1 MNIDVLALKYRP
13 RFFKEVT
20 GQDLVIE
27 TLANSINLNKIHN
40 AYLFSGTRGM
50 GKTTI
55 ARLFAKSL
63 LCETSITSQP
73 CGKCSACT
81 EIDNGNHLDLIE
93 IDAASR
99 TKVEDTRSLMDNV
112 QYAPSSSRFKVY
124 LIDEV
129 HMLSTKSFNALLKT
143 IEEPPSHVKFL
154 MATTEPE
161 KLPDTILSRCLHF
174 KLASATTN
182 IIIKHL
188 ENILKMENIKY
199 DMDALDTIAKNANG
213 SIRDSLSILEQCI
226 AYCNGNL
233 DAVKVKSFLGEV
245 DDSIIQNIITSIANK
260 DSIHLINTIES
271 LNVHSDYEK
280 ITDTIMHIFYELTL
294 MHIHKNN
301 LSPDHAGNEF
311 YKEIFTRFQPED
323 LQLFYQIAV
332 SSKKDYV
339 NSVSKK
345 DHFTMIVLRM
355 IIFSNETSP
364 SSGKI
369 VSHKKNETN
378 LKSGKTVSHEKEV
391 KTLDKEDEKIL
402 PEDKGVNRSIDKSSE
417 EKWLSTINNLSLTG
431 LTLHLA
437 KHSVLEMIDTN
448 NPVLYISEDKKDIYP
463 KLCVNDLLDKIKS
476 HFELSKKVSIDYK
489 EGLST
494 PIVIESLNNESEL
507 NERYEKVKDDPDIN
521 KLQKLFGAN
530 INKESIKK
538 IIE

>member
-13 RFFKEVT
+13 KSFEEVT
-20 GQDLVIE
+20 GQELVIK
-27 TLANSINLNKIHN
+27 TLSNSINLNKIHN

-63 LCETSITSQP
+63 LCETSITSKP

-174 KLASATTN
+174 KLASATTD
-182 IIIKHL
+182 IITVHL
-188 ENILKMENIKY
+188 EKILNAEKIKY

-226 AYCNGNL
+226 SFCNGDL
-233 DAVKVKSFLGEV
+233 DAAKVKSFLGEV
-245 DDSIIQNIITSIANK
+245 DNSVIQSIIRSIANK
-260 DSIHLINTIES
+260 DAIELINTIEV
-271 LNVHSDYEK
+271 LNTHSDYEK
-280 ITDTIMHIFYELTL
+280 ITDTIMHAFYEITL
-294 MHIHKNN
+294 MHINDDN
-301 LSPDHAGNEF
+301 LNTDHTSYGF
-311 YKEIFTRFQPED
+311 YKEIKKKIDLED
-323 LQLFYQIAV
+323 LQLFYQIAI
-332 SSKKDYV
+332 SSKKDYS

-345 DHFTMIVLRM
+345 DHFTMIMLRM
-355 IIFSNETSP
+355 VIFTNEPQASTSKKSSHNESVKLRDKNTENIVSKAEITNETLGKSNEQ
-364 SSGKI
+364 
-369 VSHKKNETN
+369 
-378 LKSGKTVSHEKEV
+378 
-391 KTLDKEDEKIL
+391 
-402 PEDKGVNRSIDKSSE
+402 
-417 EKWLSTINNLSLTG
+417 KWLSTISSLSLTG
-431 LTLHLA
+431 LALHLA
-437 KHSVLEMIDTN
+437 KHSVLDITN
-448 NPVLYISEDKKDIYP
+448 SKNPILYINEDKKDIYP
-463 KLCVNDLLDKIKS
+463 KLCVNDLLDKIKN
-476 HFELSKKVSIDYK
+476 HFKLSVAIGIDYK
-489 EGLST
+489 KDLST
-494 PIVIESLNNESEL
+494 PIVIESLKNESEL
-507 NERYEKVKDDPDIN
+507 NERYEKVKDDPDIT
-521 KLQKLFGAN
+521 KLQKLFGGN
-530 INKESIKK
+530 IKKESIKK

>member
-13 RFFKEVT
+13 KFFKEVT

-174 KLASATTN
+174 KLASATPN
-182 IIIKHL
+182 IIMKHL
-188 ENILKMENIKY
+188 ENILKMEDIKY
-199 DMDALDTIAKNANG
+199 DMDGLNTIAKNANG

-233 DAVKVKSFLGEV
+233 DAVKIKSFLGEI
-245 DDSIIQNIITSIANK
+245 DDSIVQNIIISIAHKN
-260 DSIHLINTIES
+260 SIDLINTIEA
-271 LNVHSDYEK
+271 LNFQSDYEK

-294 MHIHKNN
+294 MHINENN
-301 LSPDHAGNEF
+301 LRSDHEDNEF
-311 YKEIFTRFQPED
+311 YREIFSKFTLED

-345 DHFTMIVLRM
+345 DHFTMIMLRM
-355 IIFSNETSP
+355 IIFSNETNP
-364 SSGKI
+364 SSGKS
-369 VSHKKNETN
+369 VTNKKTETN
-378 LKSGKTVSHEKEV
+378 PSSGKELLGKKGVETS
-391 KTLDKEDEKIL
+391 DKENKKASPEERDSDE
-402 PEDKGVNRSIDKSSE
+402 SSE
-417 EKWLSTINNLSLTG
+417 EKWLSTINSLSLTG

-437 KHSVLEMIDTN
+437 KHSVLEMVDPS
-448 NPVLYISEDKKDIYP
+448 NPMLYVNEDKKDIYP

-476 HFELSKKVSIDYK
+476 HFKLSKKVGIDYRS
-489 EGLST
+489 GLST
-494 PIVIESLNNESEL
+494 PIVIESLQNESEL
-507 NERYEKVKDDPDIN
+507 NERYQKVKDDPDID
-521 KLQKLFGAN
+521 KLKKLFGAN

>member
-13 RFFKEVT
+13 KFFKEVT

-174 KLASATTN
+174 KLASATN
-182 IIIKHL
+182 KIIIKHL

-199 DMDALDTIAKNANG
+199 DVDALDTIAKNANG

-226 AYCNGNL
+226 AYCNGDL
-233 DAVKVKSFLGEV
+233 EATRIKSFLGEV
-245 DDSIIQNIITSIANK
+245 DDSVIQNIITSIANK
-260 DSIHLINTIES
+260 DSVDLVNTIDA
-271 LNVHSDYEK
+271 LNTHSDYEK

-294 MHIHKNN
+294 MNIHENN
-301 LSPDHAGNEF
+301 LDSDHAGNEF
-311 YKEIFTRFQPED
+311 YKEIFTRFELED

-345 DHFTMIVLRM
+345 DHFTMIMLRM
-355 IIFSNETSP
+355 IIFSNEANPSP
-364 SSGKI
+364 GKA
-369 VSHKKNETN
+369 VPHKKNKIN
-378 LKSGKTVSHEKEV
+378 SSFLKEV
-391 KTLDKEDEKIL
+391 KTPDKEDKKTLSEEKDL
-402 PEDKGVNRSIDKSSE
+402 DKNTDKSSE
-417 EKWLSTINNLSLTG
+417 KKWLSTIDSLSLTG

-437 KHSVLEMIDTN
+437 KHSVLEIMDLGN
-448 NPVLYISEDKKDIYP
+448 AVLYINEDKKDIYP

-476 HFELSKKVSIDYK
+476 HFKLSNQVSIDYK
-489 EGLST
+489 AGLST
-494 PIVIESLNNESEL
+494 PIVIESLQNESEL
-507 NERYEKVKDDPDIN
+507 NERYQKVKDDPDIN

-530 INKESIKK
+530 INKGSIKK

>member
-73 CGKCSACT
+73 CGKCSACI

-245 DDSIIQNIITSIANK
+245 DDSTIQNIITSIANK

-301 LSPDHAGNEF
+301 LSSDHAGNEF
-311 YKEIFTRFQPED
+311 YKEIFTRFEPED

-402 PEDKGVNRSIDKSSE
+402 PENKGVNRSIDKSSE

>member
-13 RFFKEVT
+13 KFFTEVT

-73 CGKCSACT
+73 CGKCAACT

-174 KLASATTN
+174 KLASATSN
-182 IIIKHL
+182 IITKHL
-188 ENILKMENIKY
+188 ENILKMEDIKY
-199 DMDALDTIAKNANG
+199 DIGSLDAIAKNANG

-226 AYCNGNL
+226 SYCNGNL
-233 DAVKVKSFLGEV
+233 NATKIKSFLGEV
-245 DDSIIQNIITSIANK
+245 DDSVIQNIIISIAHK
-260 DSIHLINTIES
+260 DSENLINTIET
-271 LNVHSDYEK
+271 LNIHSNYEK

-294 MHIHKNN
+294 MHIHENN
-301 LSPDHAGNEF
+301 LESDYINHEF
-311 YKEIFTRFQPED
+311 YQKIFKEFKLED
-323 LQLFYQIAV
+323 LQLFYQIAI
-332 SSKKDYV
+332 SSKKDYI

-345 DHFTMIVLRM
+345 DHFTMIMLRM
-355 IIFSNETSP
+355 IIFSNETNLP
-364 SSGKI
+364 PEKLALHG
-369 VSHKKNETN
+369 KNETN
-378 LKSGKTVSHEKEV
+378 SSPEKEV
-391 KTLDKEDEKIL
+391 LQKKEAGMPDKENTKTLLEEKVLNQDI
-402 PEDKGVNRSIDKSSE
+402 GKSSE
-417 EKWLSTINNLSLTG
+417 EQWLSTIESLSLTG

-437 KHSVLEMIDTN
+437 KHSVLEVMDLN
-448 NPVLYISEDKKDIYP
+448 NPMLYINEDKKNIYP

-476 HFELSKKVSIDYK
+476 HFKLSNTIGFDYK
-489 EGLST
+489 AGLST
-494 PIVIESLNNESEL
+494 PIVIESLQNKSEL
-507 NERYEKVKDDPDIN
+507 NERYQKVKNDPDIN
-521 KLQKLFGAN
+521 KLKKIFGAN

>member
-174 KLASATTN
+174 KLASATPST
-182 IIIKHL
+182 IMKHL
-188 ENILKMENIKY
+188 ENILKMEDIKY
-199 DMDALDTIAKNANG
+199 DMDGLNTIAKNANG

-226 AYCNGNL
+226 SYCNGNL
-233 DAVKVKSFLGEV
+233 DAAKIKSFLGEV

-260 DSIHLINTIES
+260 DSINLINTIES
-271 LNVHSDYEK
+271 LKAHSDYEK
-280 ITDTIMHIFYELTL
+280 ITDTIMHIFYELSL
-294 MHIHKNN
+294 MHVHENN
-301 LSPDHAGNEF
+301 LGSDHASNEF
-311 YKEIFTRFQPED
+311 YKEILTKFEPEE

-332 SSKKDYV
+332 SSKKDYA

-345 DHFTMIVLRM
+345 DHFTMIMLRM
-355 IIFSNETSP
+355 IIFSSETNSSP
-364 SSGKI
+364 GKA
-369 VSHKKNETN
+369 VLHKKNETN
-378 LKSGKTVSHEKEV
+378 SSSEKAVLQKNEAKIPDKENK
-391 KTLDKEDEKIL
+391 KTL
-402 PEDKGVNRSIDKSSE
+402 SE
-417 EKWLSTINNLSLTG
+417 EKDPHQDANQNSGEEWLSTIDSLSLTG

-437 KHSVLEMIDTN
+437 KHSVLEMVDPS
-448 NPVLYISEDKKDIYP
+448 NPMLYVNEDKKDIYP

-476 HFELSKKVSIDYK
+476 HFKLSKKVGIDYRS
-489 EGLST
+489 GLST
-494 PIVIESLNNESEL
+494 PIVIESLQNESEL
-507 NERYEKVKDDPDIN
+507 NERYQKVKDDPDID
-521 KLQKLFGAN
+521 KLKKLFGAN

>member
-13 RFFKEVT
+13 KFFKEVT

-182 IIIKHL
+182 IITKHL

-199 DMDALDTIAKNANG
+199 DMGALDTIAKNANG

-233 DAVKVKSFLGEV
+233 DTAKIKSFLGEV
-245 DDSIIQNIITSIANK
+245 DDSVIQSIITSIADK
-260 DSIHLINTIES
+260 DSMNLINTIEA
-271 LNVHSDYEK
+271 LNIHSDYEK

-294 MHIHKNN
+294 MHIDENN
-301 LSPDHAGNEF
+301 LSSDHIGNKF
-311 YKEIFTRFQPED
+311 YKEIFTKFEPED

-345 DHFTMIVLRM
+345 DHFTMIILRM
-355 IIFSNETSP
+355 IIFSN
-364 SSGKI
+364 
-369 VSHKKNETN
+369 KNN
-378 LKSGKTVSHEKEV
+378 LSSGKTVSHKKNKTNPPSNKVILDKKEV
-391 KTLDKEDEKIL
+391 ETSTKEDKKVI
-402 PEDKGVNRSIDKSSE
+402 PEDQSLGKNIDKSSE
-417 EKWLSTINNLSLTG
+417 EKWLSTINSLSLTG

-437 KHSVLEMIDTN
+437 KHSVLEMIDSN
-448 NPVLYISEDKKDIYP
+448 NPVLYINEDKKNIYP
-463 KLCVNDLLDKIKS
+463 KLCVNDLLDKIKF
-476 HFELSKKVSIDYK
+476 HFKLSKKVSIDYK
-489 EGLST
+489 KGLST
-494 PIVIESLNNESEL
+494 PIVIESLKNESEL
-507 NERYEKVKDDPDIN
+507 NERYQKVKDDPDIN

>member
-13 RFFKEVT
+13 KFFTEVT

-174 KLASATTN
+174 KLASATN
-182 IIIKHL
+182 KIIIKHL

-199 DMDALDTIAKNANG
+199 DVDALDTIAKNAHG

-226 AYCNGNL
+226 AYCNGDL
-233 DAVKVKSFLGEV
+233 EATRIKSFLGEV
-245 DDSIIQNIITSIANK
+245 DDSVIQNIIISIAHK
-260 DSIHLINTIES
+260 DSANLINTIET
-271 LNVHSDYEK
+271 LNIHSNYEK

-294 MHIHKNN
+294 INVHENN
-301 LSPDHAGNEF
+301 LESDHVAKEF
-311 YKEIFTRFQPED
+311 YKAMVTRFELED

-332 SSKKDYV
+332 SSKKDYA

-345 DHFTMIVLRM
+345 DHFTMIMLRM
-355 IIFSNETSP
+355 IIFGHETKPPSNKE
-364 SSGKI
+364 I
-369 VSHKKNETN
+369 LHKKNTTN
-378 LKSGKTVSHEKEV
+378 TSSKKEVLHKKEV
-391 KTLDKEDEKIL
+391 KISDIEESTTVSKAKNLEKNLD
-402 PEDKGVNRSIDKSSE
+402 RSTE
-417 EKWLSTINNLSLTG
+417 EEWLSAINSLSLTG

-437 KHSVLEMIDTN
+437 KHSVLEIIDSSGA
-448 NPVLYISEDKKDIYP
+448 VLYINEDKKDIYP
-463 KLCVNDLLDKIKS
+463 KLCINDLLDKIKS
-476 HFELSKKVSIDYK
+476 HFKLLNKVSVEYK
-489 EGLST
+489 GGLST
-494 PIVIESLNNESEL
+494 PIVIESLQNQSEL
-507 NERYEKVKDDPDIN
+507 NERYQKVKDDPDIN

>member
-13 RFFKEVT
+13 KFFKEVT

-182 IIIKHL
+182 IITKHL

-199 DMDALDTIAKNANG
+199 DMGALDTIAKNANG

-233 DAVKVKSFLGEV
+233 DAVKIKSFLGEI
-245 DDSIIQNIITSIANK
+245 DDSVIQSIITSIADK
-260 DSIHLINTIES
+260 DSINLINTIEA
-271 LNVHSDYEK
+271 LNIHSDYEK

-294 MHIHKNN
+294 MHIDENN
-301 LSPDHAGNEF
+301 LSSDHIGDKF
-311 YKEIFTRFQPED
+311 YKEIFTKFEPED

-345 DHFTMIVLRM
+345 DHFTMIILRM
-355 IIFSNETSP
+355 IIFSNKNNP
-364 SSGKI
+364 SSGKT
-369 VSHKKNETN
+369 VLHKKNKTN
-378 LKSGKTVSHEKEV
+378 PPSNKVILDKKEV
-391 KTLDKEDEKIL
+391 ETSKKEDKKVI
-402 PEDKGVNRSIDKSSE
+402 PEDQSLGKNIDKSSE
-417 EKWLSTINNLSLTG
+417 EKWLSTINSLSLTG

-437 KHSVLEMIDTN
+437 KHSVLEMIDSS
-448 NPVLYISEDKKDIYP
+448 NPVLYINEDKKNIYP
-463 KLCVNDLLDKIKS
+463 KLCVNDLLDKIKF
-476 HFELSKKVSIDYK
+476 HFKLSKKVSIDYK
-489 EGLST
+489 KGLST
-494 PIVIESLNNESEL
+494 PIVIESLKNESEL
-507 NERYEKVKDDPDIN
+507 NERYQKVKDDPDIN

>member
-13 RFFKEVT
+13 KFFKEVT

-174 KLASATTN
+174 KLASATN
-182 IIIKHL
+182 KIITKHL

-199 DMDALDTIAKNANG
+199 DVDALDTIAKNANG

-226 AYCNGNL
+226 AYCNGDL
-233 DAVKVKSFLGEV
+233 EATRIKSFLGEV
-245 DDSIIQNIITSIANK
+245 DDSVIQNIITSIANK
-260 DSIHLINTIES
+260 DSVDLVNTIDA
-271 LNVHSDYEK
+271 LNTHSDYEK

-294 MHIHKNN
+294 MNIHENN
-301 LSPDHAGNEF
+301 LDSDHAGNEF
-311 YKEIFTRFQPED
+311 YKEIFTRFELED

-345 DHFTMIVLRM
+345 DHFTMIMLRM
-355 IIFSNETSP
+355 IIFGNETNP
-364 SSGKI
+364 SSGKA
-369 VSHKKNETN
+369 VSRK
-378 LKSGKTVSHEKEV
+378 KEV
-391 KTLDKEDEKIL
+391 KTSNKEVKKALSEEKSLDKNTD
-402 PEDKGVNRSIDKSSE
+402 NSSE
-417 EKWLSTINNLSLTG
+417 EKWLSTIDSLSLTG

-437 KHSVLEMIDTN
+437 KHSVLEIMDLGN
-448 NPVLYISEDKKDIYP
+448 AVLYINEDKKDIYP

-476 HFELSKKVSIDYK
+476 HFKLSNQVSIDYK
-489 EGLST
+489 AGLST
-494 PIVIESLNNESEL
+494 PIVIESLQNESEL
-507 NERYEKVKDDPDIN
+507 NERYQKVKDDPDIN

-530 INKESIKK
+530 INKQSIKK

>member
-13 RFFKEVT
+13 KFFKEVT

-112 QYAPSSSRFKVY
+112 QYAPSSSRFKVFI
-124 LIDEV
+124 IDEV

-174 KLASATTN
+174 KLASATN
-182 IIIKHL
+182 KIIIKHL

-199 DMDALDTIAKNANG
+199 DVGALDTIAKNANG

-226 AYCNGNL
+226 AYCNGDL
-233 DAVKVKSFLGEV
+233 DAAKIKSFLGEV
-245 DDSIIQNIITSIANK
+245 DDSVIQNIIISIAHK
-260 DSIHLINTIES
+260 DSINLINTIEA
-271 LNVHSDYEK
+271 LNIHSNYEK

-294 MHIHKNN
+294 MHIHENN
-301 LSPDHAGNEF
+301 LENKNANNEF
-311 YKEIFTRFQPED
+311 YKEIFTRSARRFTAFLSD
-323 LQLFYQIAV
+323 
-332 SSKKDYV
+332 SS
-339 NSVSKK
+339 
-345 DHFTMIVLRM
+345 
-355 IIFSNETSP
+355 II
-364 SSGKI
+364 
-369 VSHKKNETN
+369 
-378 LKSGKTVSHEKEV
+378 
-391 KTLDKEDEKIL
+391 
-402 PEDKGVNRSIDKSSE
+402 
-417 EKWLSTINNLSLTG
+417 
-431 LTLHLA
+431 
-437 KHSVLEMIDTN
+437 
-448 NPVLYISEDKKDIYP
+448 
-463 KLCVNDLLDKIKS
+463 
-476 HFELSKKVSIDYK
+476 
-489 EGLST
+489 
-494 PIVIESLNNESEL
+494 
-507 NERYEKVKDDPDIN
+507 
-521 KLQKLFGAN
+521 
-530 INKESIKK
+530 
-538 IIE
+538 

>member
-13 RFFKEVT
+13 KSFEEVT
-20 GQDLVIE
+20 GQELVIE

-63 LCETSITSQP
+63 LCETSITSEP

-81 EIDNGNHLDLIE
+81 EIDDGNHLDLIE

-182 IIIKHL
+182 IITNHL
-188 ENILKMENIKY
+188 ENILNAEKIKY
-199 DMDALDTIAKNANG
+199 DISALDTIAKNANG

-226 AYCNGNL
+226 SFCNGDL
-233 DAVKVKSFLGEV
+233 EASKVKSFLGEV
-245 DDSIIQNIITSIANK
+245 DVSIIQNIITSIANK
-260 DSIHLINTIES
+260 DGPSLVKVIEELNIHSN
-271 LNVHSDYEK
+271 YEK
-280 ITDTIMHIFYELTL
+280 VTDTIMHIFYELTL
-294 MHIHKNN
+294 AHIDNNN
-301 LSPDHAGNEF
+301 LSPENVNHDF
-311 YKEIFTRFQPED
+311 YKDILTKIKLED
-323 LQLFYQIAV
+323 LQLFYQIAI
-332 SSKKDYV
+332 SSKKDYH
-339 NSVSKK
+339 NAVSKK
-345 DHFTMIVLRM
+345 DHFTMIMLRM
-355 IIFSNETSP
+355 IIFTNETE
-364 SSGKI
+364 SSSI
-369 VSHKKNETN
+369 NMLTPKK
-378 LKSGKTVSHEKEV
+378 
-391 KTLDKEDEKIL
+391 LDKVSNKSDKTIASEPKII
-402 PEDKGVNRSIDKSSE
+402 NQSIDNTRE
-417 EKWLSTINNLSLTG
+417 EEWFSTINSLSLSG
-431 LTLHLA
+431 LALHLA
-437 KHSVLEMIDTN
+437 KHSVLDVSELN
-448 NPVLYISEDKKDIYP
+448 NPILYINEGKKDIYP
-463 KLCVNDLLDKIKS
+463 SLCVNDLLDKIKGHYS
-476 HFELSKKVSIDYK
+476 LSANINIEYK
-489 EGLST
+489 AGLST
-494 PIVIESLNNESEL
+494 PIVMESLENESML
-507 NERYEKVKDDPDIN
+507 NEKYEKVKDDPDVT

>member
-13 RFFKEVT
+13 KFFTEVT

-73 CGKCSACT
+73 CGKCAACT

-143 IEEPPSHVKFL
+143 IEEPPAHVKFL

-174 KLASATTN
+174 KLASATNN
-182 IIIKHL
+182 IITKHL
-188 ENILKMENIKY
+188 EYILGMENIKY
-199 DMDALDTIAKNANG
+199 DMGALDTIAKNANG

-226 AYCNGNL
+226 SYCNGNL
-233 DAVKVKSFLGEV
+233 DAAKIKSFLGEV
-245 DDSIIQNIITSIANK
+245 DDSIIQNIIISIAHK
-260 DSIHLINTIES
+260 DSMNLINAIEV
-271 LNVHSDYEK
+271 LNVHSNYEK
-280 ITDTIMHIFYELTL
+280 ITDTIMHIFYELSL
-294 MHIHKNN
+294 MHIHENN
-301 LSPDHAGNEF
+301 LGSDHASNEF
-311 YKEIFTRFQPED
+311 YKEIFTKFEPEE

-332 SSKKDYV
+332 SSKKDYA

-345 DHFTMIVLRM
+345 DHFTMIMLRM
-355 IIFSNETSP
+355 IIFSNETNP
-364 SSGKI
+364 SSGKA
-369 VSHKKNETN
+369 VLHKKNETN
-378 LKSGKTVSHEKEV
+378 PSSEKAALQKNEAKISGKENKNISPEEK
-391 KTLDKEDEKIL
+391 DY
-402 PEDKGVNRSIDKSSE
+402 DKSSE
-417 EKWLSTINNLSLTG
+417 EKWLSTISSLSLTG

-437 KHSVLEMIDTN
+437 KHSVLEIIDPE
-448 NPVLYISEDKKDIYP
+448 NPMLYINEDKKDIYP

-476 HFELSKKVSIDYK
+476 HFKLSKKVGIEYK
-489 EGLST
+489 SGLST
-494 PIVIESLNNESEL
+494 PIVIESLQNESEL
-507 NERYEKVKDDPDIN
+507 NERYQKVKDDPDVG
-521 KLQKLFGAN
+521 KLKKLFGAN

-538 IIE
+538 IME